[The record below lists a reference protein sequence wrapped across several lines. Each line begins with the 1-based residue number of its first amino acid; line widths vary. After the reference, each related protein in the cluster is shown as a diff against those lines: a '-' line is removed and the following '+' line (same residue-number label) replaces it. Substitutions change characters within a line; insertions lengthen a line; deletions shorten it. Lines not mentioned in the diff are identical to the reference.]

1 VTSQHTAPHAATV
14 HTVPVDIHDLANRV
28 LDLIGAGAR
37 FTDLYATALRG
48 DDSTRISAVLV
59 QDGTS
64 TILDA
69 DLPADK
75 TSYPSLTA
83 ELPAAFWYERQI
95 HDLFGLVPE
104 GHPRLDPLVLP
115 LPAGTKRPRPGSC
128 DAATNRLMPDELA
141 LPRRVIGKGMFTI
154 PHGPVRSGVFESI
167 EYLVETPGEDVAH
180 IQVRVY
186 AKHRGLDK
194 RFETLDPEVGVL
206 LAERVE
212 GIASVAHALAYA
224 HAVETIA
231 GLAPPPAAMYVRV
244 LHAELER
251 IANHLDVIMRL
262 CDAAGLA
269 VATSRF
275 AWHKE
280 RILRLVGALCGS
292 RFGRGL
298 VTPGGIHH
306 TPLTTPDAAL
316 TELAAIAKALTPDAD
331 LVMTTA
337 SFLDRLRGTGVLDP
351 ALARSHGALGPVG
364 RASGVHDDARLTR
377 TYDAYPHLP
386 VPVPRLH
393 ETADVLA
400 RTRIRFDEID
410 TSLDLARRS
419 LEAVETLSAERP
431 SDLHVCV
438 PKELG
443 GRALGWAE
451 APQGELLYALELDDG
466 HIIRCAPRTASFHNL
481 VLFHETFHTDIL
493 TDFPFIEASF
503 ALSIAGVVN

>member
-1 VTSQHTAPHAATV
+1 VTTQHTATPAAPTRTV
-14 HTVPVDIHDLANRV
+14 QIDVHDLNTQV
-28 LDLIGAGAR
+28 LDRIAAGAR
-37 FTDLYATALRG
+37 FASLYATASRQDEG
-48 DDSTRISAVLV
+48 TRLSAVLV
-59 QDGTS
+59 RDGHT

-69 DLPADK
+69 DLPTDEN
-75 TSYPSLTA
+75 TYPSLTA

-95 HDLFGLVPE
+95 HDLFGLMPA

-115 LPAGTKRPRPGSC
+115 LPAGTKRPRPGSRY
-128 DAATNRLMPDELA
+128 AATNRLVPDELA

-154 PHGPVRSGVFESI
+154 PHGPVRSGVFESV

-186 AKHRGLDK
+186 AKHRGIDK
-194 RFETLDPEVGVL
+194 RFEALDPVTGIL

-212 GIASVAHALAYA
+212 GIASIAHALAYA

-231 GLAPPPAAMYVRV
+231 GFTPPPAAGYVRV

-251 IANHLDVIMRL
+251 IANHLDVTMRL

-280 RILRLVGALCGS
+280 RTLRLTGALCDS
-292 RFGRGL
+292 RFGRG
-298 VTPGGIHH
+298 VITPGGIHRL
-306 TPLTTPDAAL
+306 PLIAPETVL
-316 TELAAIAKALTPDAD
+316 TELAAVAKVLTADAE
-331 LVMTTA
+331 LLMTTS

-351 ALARSHGALGPVG
+351 ALAAAHGALGPVG
-364 RASGVHDDARLTR
+364 RASGMHDDVRITR
-377 TYDAYPHLP
+377 PYDAYPQLPLP
-386 VPVPRLH
+386 VPKRH
-393 ETADVLA
+393 ETADALA

-410 TSLDLARRS
+410 ASIDLVRRS
-419 LEAVETLSAERP
+419 LEALANLTVERP
-431 SDLHVCV
+431 GDLHA
-438 PKELG
+438 PLPAG
-443 GRALGWAE
+443 LDGRALGWVE
-451 APQGELLYALELDDG
+451 APQGELLYALDLADG
-466 HIIRCAPRTASFHNL
+466 RIVRCAPRTASFHNL

-503 ALSIAGVVN
+503 ALSIAGVAN

>member
-1 VTSQHTAPHAATV
+1 VTTQHTASPAAPARTRQVDV
-14 HTVPVDIHDLANRV
+14 HNLNTQV
-28 LDLIGAGAR
+28 LDQIATGAR
-37 FTDLYATALRG
+37 FADLYATASRQDEG
-48 DDSTRISAVLV
+48 TRLSAVLV
-59 QDGTS
+59 HDGQT
-64 TILDA
+64 TVLDTE
-69 DLPADK
+69 LPADK
-75 TSYPSLTA
+75 NTYPSLTA

-95 HDLFGLVPE
+95 HDLFGLTPE

-115 LPAGTKRPRPGSC
+115 LPAGTKRPRPGS
-128 DAATNRLMPDELA
+128 DPAPDRLEPDELA

-154 PHGPVRSGVFESI
+154 PHGPVRSGVFESV

-186 AKHRGLDK
+186 AKHRGIDK
-194 RFETLDPEVGVL
+194 RFETLDTATGIV

-231 GLAPPPAAMYVRV
+231 ALTPPPTAAYVRV

-251 IANHLDVIMRL
+251 IANHLDVTMRL

-292 RFGRGL
+292 RFGRR
-298 VTPGGIHH
+298 VITPGGIHRL
-306 TPLTTPDAAL
+306 PLIAPETAL
-316 TELAAIAKALTPDAD
+316 AELAAVAEVLTADAE
-331 LVMTTA
+331 LLMTTS
-337 SFLDRLRGTGVLDP
+337 SFLDRLRGTGMLDP
-351 ALARSHGALGPVG
+351 ALAAAHGALGPVG
-364 RASGVHDDARLTR
+364 RASGVHNDVRLTR
-377 TYDAYPHLP
+377 PYDAYPQLPMP
-386 VPVPRLH
+386 VPKRH
-393 ETADVLA
+393 ETADALA

-410 TSLDLARRS
+410 TSIDLARRS
-419 LEAVETLSAERP
+419 LEALANLAVDQP
-431 SDLHVCV
+431 GDLHA
-438 PKELG
+438 PLPAG
-443 GRALGWAE
+443 LDGRALAWAE
-451 APQGELLYALELDDG
+451 APQGELLYALELADG
-466 HIIRCAPRTASFHNL
+466 RIIRCAPRTASFHNL

-503 ALSIAGVVN
+503 ALSIAGVAN